1 MTLSENI
8 QTGAKALGISEKDG
22 LAGQLEKFLLL
33 LSRWNRVSN
42 LTGIKYLNEM
52 VSAHLMDSLSVWP
65 FITGKTV
72 LDVGSGAGFP
82 GIPLAILYPKK
93 SFTLLDSNGKKTRFI
108 RQAVIDLKLTNVE
121 VIHARVETLE
131 TKFDHVIC
139 RAFGSLELFVSMCE
153 QHTEKGG
160 NLLAMKSNKTENLG
174 GREMNV
180 HKLSVPGVESE
191 RYLMLI
197 PAD

>member
-8 QTGAKALGISEKDG
+8 QTGARALGIPEEGG
-22 LAGQLEKFLLL
+22 LAGQLEEFLLL

-42 LTGIKYLNEM
+42 LSGIKDLNKM
-52 VSAHLMDSLSVWP
+52 VSVHLMDSLSVWP
-65 FITGKTV
+65 FITGNTV
-72 LDVGSGAGFP
+72 LDVGSGAGLP

-93 SFTLLDSNGKKTRFI
+93 RFTLLDSNGKKTRFI
-108 RQAVIDLKLTNVE
+108 HQAVIDLKLTNVD

-131 TKFDHVIC
+131 TKFDHVIS

-153 QHTEKGG
+153 QLTEKGG
-160 NLLAMKSNKTENLG
+160 NLLAMKSNKMENLG